1 MVTNPSSHGFVPN
14 VPGSRSIAA
23 RALVCAGLASGQSKI
38 SNTPIC
44 DDTAAISGCINELSA
59 GVNVEGTTT
68 DIFATGK
75 IKPTGQVLD
84 CNASGTT
91 MRFIAALAL
100 LTSEDLTLTG
110 TTRLLER
117 PMDGLNEVLE
127 VCGKKVIDDGQI
139 RKITGNPNVPG
150 ELTVDASKSG
160 QFVSGLLMALG
171 AKGKPTK
178 LIAKNPVS
186 IPFITMTL
194 EVMRSFGSKISVTE
208 VGHSLVFEIA
218 GNGYQAMS
226 YQVEPDIMS
235 ANYFLAAAALTGKPV
250 FIPNITK
257 ETIQGD
263 VAMVFAL
270 EKMGTQIEFIDG
282 GIKSSLKPGS
292 RLMGCQSDLSEMP
305 DMSLTLAA
313 LASVAKGKTTLTSAR
328 ILQFKESD
336 RMKVI
341 VKELSRL
348 GASVEVSSDQDTITI
363 TPAQK
368 LSPTPIDTYEDHRVA
383 MAFGLLTLI
392 EPGIQIN
399 DPECVTKTWP
409 DFFAELK
416 RYQAR

>member
-1 MVTNPSSHGFVPN
+1 VTGHNSLGFVPK

-23 RALVCAGLASGQSKI
+23 RALVCGALAKGSSQI
-38 SNTPIC
+38 INTPVC
-44 DDTAAISGCINELSA
+44 DDTQAISNCITDL
-59 GVNVEGTTT
+59 GVKVDVEESTTKLIGTGE
-68 DIFATGK
+68 INPTGK
-75 IKPTGQVLD
+75 VLD

-100 LTSEDLTLTG
+100 LTDQDLTLTG
-110 TTRLLER
+110 TSRLLER
-117 PMDGLNEVLE
+117 PMDGLIEVLE
-127 VCGKKVIDDGQI
+127 VCGKTVIDQGHI
-139 RKITGNPNVPG
+139 RKIVGTPIIPS

-171 AKGKPTK
+171 ATGKATR
-178 LIAKNPVS
+178 LTALNPVS
-186 IPFITMTL
+186 IPFITMSVN
-194 EVMRSFGSKISVTE
+194 VMQSFGSSISITE
-208 VGHSLVFEIA
+208 VENNLVFEIA
-218 GNGYQAMS
+218 GDGYQAKQ

-235 ANYFLAAAALTGKPV
+235 ANYFLAAAVLTGKPV

-270 EKMGTQIEFIDG
+270 EKMGAEIEFIDG
-282 GIKSSLKPGS
+282 GIKSSLKTGN
-292 RLMGCQSDLSEMP
+292 RLVGCQADLSKMP

-313 LASVAKGKTTLTSAR
+313 LASVAQGKTELTSAR

-336 RMKVI
+336 RMNVI
-341 VKELSRL
+341 VKELSKL
-348 GASVEVSSDQDTITI
+348 GAKVEVSSDQDTISI

-368 LSPTPIDTYEDHRVA
+368 LTPANIDTYEDHRVA

-399 DPECVTKTWP
+399 DPGCVSKTWP
-409 DFFAELK
+409 DFFSELS
-416 RYQAR
+416 RFQAS

>member
-1 MVTNPSSHGFVPN
+1 MDNPNSYGFVPN

-23 RALVCAGLASGQSKI
+23 RALVCAGLANGHSHV

-44 DDTAAISGCINELSA
+44 DDTAAISDCINELSA
-59 GVNVEGTTT
+59 TVTVQGTST
-68 DIFATGK
+68 DVAGAGLV
-75 IKPTGQVLD
+75 KPTGKVLN

-100 LTSEDLTLTG
+100 LTSEDIVLTG
-110 TTRLLER
+110 TARLLER

-127 VCGKKVIDDGQI
+127 ICGKKVIDEGRI
-139 RKITGNPNVPG
+139 RKIIGTSNIPN
-150 ELTVDASKSG
+150 ELSVDASKSG

-171 AKGKPTK
+171 AAGKPTK
-178 LIAKNPVS
+178 LTALNPVS
-186 IPFITMTL
+186 IPFITMTI
-194 EVMRSFGSKISVTE
+194 EVMRSFGSDISVTE
-208 VGHSLVFEIA
+208 QAGSLIFEIA
-218 GNGYQAMS
+218 GNGYQAKS
-226 YQVEPDIMS
+226 YQIEPDIMS

-270 EKMGTQIEFIDG
+270 EKMGTQIEFING
-282 GIKSSLKPGS
+282 GIKASLKPGS
-292 RLMGCQSDLSEMP
+292 QLIGCQANLSEMP

-313 LASVAKGKTTLTSAR
+313 LAAVAEGKTTLTSAR

-336 RMKVI
+336 RMSVI
-341 VKELSRL
+341 VKELSKL
-348 GASVEVSSDQDTITI
+348 GAKVEVSSDQDNITI
-363 TPAQK
+363 TPAAK
-368 LSPTPIDTYEDHRVA
+368 LLPALIDTYEDHRVA

-399 DPECVTKTWP
+399 DPECVSKTWP

>member
-1 MVTNPSSHGFVPN
+1 MTIPSSHGFVPD

-23 RALVCAGLASGQSKI
+23 RALVCAGLANGQSQI
-38 SNTPIC
+38 VNTPIC
-44 DDTAAISGCINELSA
+44 DDTEAISGCINGLSA
-59 GVNVEGTTT
+59 TVNVQGTTT
-68 DIFATGK
+68 GIAATG
-75 IKPTGQVLD
+75 IVKPTGQVLD

-100 LTSEDLTLTG
+100 LTGEDLTLTG
-110 TTRLLER
+110 TARLLER

-127 VCGKKVIDDGQI
+127 ACGKKVSDDGQI
-139 RKITGNPNVPG
+139 RKITGTPDIPN

-171 AKGKPTK
+171 ATGKPTK
-178 LIAKNPVS
+178 LTALNPVS
-186 IPFITMTL
+186 IPFITMTID
-194 EVMRSFGSKISVTE
+194 VMRSFGSQISVTE
-208 VGHSLVFEIA
+208 NGSTLVFEIA
-218 GNGYQAMS
+218 GNGYQAIA

-292 RLMGCQSDLSEMP
+292 QLIGCQADLSEMP

-313 LASVAKGKTTLTSAR
+313 LAAVAEGKSTLTSAR

-336 RMKVI
+336 RMSVS
-341 VKELSRL
+341 VKELSKL
-348 GASVEVSSDQDTITI
+348 GATVEVSCDQDTITI

-368 LSPTPIDTYEDHRVA
+368 LLPATIDTYEDHRVA
-383 MAFGLLTLI
+383 MAFGLLTLV
-392 EPGIQIN
+392 EPGIKIN
-399 DPECVTKTWP
+399 DPECVSKTWP
-409 DFFAELK
+409 DFFGELN
-416 RYQAR
+416 RYQAS